1 MSQQQQYARTYR
13 NNITST
19 RLFTLNGVNS
29 EGTLGFLS
37 VEVSGNGVKL
47 TVYTGLSDDKQ
58 RERKTITARFKGQAI
73 NSFLTVLNLM
83 VDMANH
89 HDDGKKMTY
98 RTEVI
103 GGYKNKEGKFVQAPM
118 SELLVRRNES
128 GVYQIALINR
138 THGRVWFDL
147 TVSNR
152 DFVIYDVNSN
162 EPASEAF
169 ISRQFM
175 LNWVRN
181 INQTV
186 LNVLTQEY
194 ADEET
199 KDDRNNRNSGG
210 YKGNNSNYNNGGNSN
225 YSKPQQQ
232 QQQQKQAAELPSDY
246 DDDFMV

>member
-1 MSQQQQYARTYR
+1 
-13 NNITST
+13 
-19 RLFTLNGVNS
+19 
-29 EGTLGFLS
+29 
-37 VEVSGNGVKL
+37 
-47 TVYTGLSDDKQ
+47 
-58 RERKTITARFKGQAI
+58 
-73 NSFLTVLNLM
+73 
-83 VDMANH
+83 
-89 HDDGKKMTY
+89 MTY

-118 SELLVRRNES
+118 AELLVRRNEE
-128 GVYQIALINR
+128 GIYQMALINR

-147 TVSNR
+147 TVSKR
-152 DFVIYDVNSN
+152 DLVIYDVNSN

-169 ISRQFM
+169 ISRQYM

-199 KDDRNNRNSGG
+199 KDERKGRSGG
-210 YKGNNSNYNNGGNSN
+210 GYNGGGNSGYN
-225 YSKPQQQ
+225 KPQQQ
-232 QQQQKQAAELPSDY
+232 QQQKPAAQELPSDY

>member
-13 NNITST
+13 NNITNT
-19 RLFTLNGVNS
+19 RLFNLTGVNS
-29 EGTLGFLS
+29 EGTYGFLS
-37 VEVSGNGVKL
+37 VEVSGNGVKVS
-47 TVYTGLSDDKQ
+47 VYTGLSDDKQ

-73 NSFLTVLNLM
+73 NSFLTILNLM

-103 GGYKNKEGKFVQAPM
+103 GGYKNKEGKFVQAPV
-118 SELLVRRNES
+118 SELLVRRNEE
-128 GVYQIALINR
+128 GIYQMALINR

-147 TVSNR
+147 TVSKR

-169 ISRQFM
+169 ISRQYM

-186 LNVLTQEY
+186 LDVLTQEY
-194 ADEET
+194 TDEES
-199 KDDRNNRNSGG
+199 KDERKGRSGG
-210 YKGNNSNYNNGGNSN
+210 GYNGGGSYN
-225 YSKPQQQ
+225 KPQQQ
-232 QQQQKQAAELPSDY
+232 QQQKPAQQELPSDY

>member
-1 MSQQQQYARTYR
+1 MSQQNQYARTYR
-13 NNITST
+13 NNITNT
-19 RLFTLNGVNS
+19 RLFNLTGVNS

-37 VEVSGNGVKL
+37 VEVSGNGVKVS
-47 TVYTGLSDDKQ
+47 VYTGLSDDKQ

-118 SELLVRRNES
+118 AELLVRRNEE
-128 GVYQIALINR
+128 GIYQMALINR

-147 TVSNR
+147 TVSKR
-152 DFVIYDVNSN
+152 DLVIYDVNSN

-169 ISRQFM
+169 ISRQYM

-199 KDDRNNRNSGG
+199 KDERKGRSGG
-210 YKGNNSNYNNGGNSN
+210 GYNGGSNSYN
-225 YSKPQQQ
+225 KPQQQ
-232 QQQQKQAAELPSDY
+232 QQQKQTQQELPSDY
-246 DDDFMV
+246 DDDSMV